1 MNAMYIHRFA
11 KIDFLSATGVY
22 EFIFVGRLPKE
33 VAEFKNLWLPFDNIT
48 WISILGSAI
57 AVSATLFLME
67 TIWSRRLQDQTNG
80 HKTDGEYLL

>member
-1 MNAMYIHRFA
+1 MQCRFA

-33 VAEFKNLWLPFDNIT
+33 VAEFKNLRLPFDNMT

-57 AVSATLFLME
+57 AVSATLFLMQLV
-67 TIWSRRLQDQTNG
+67 WSRILQDQAIQ
-80 HKTDGEYLL
+80 HKNDGNI